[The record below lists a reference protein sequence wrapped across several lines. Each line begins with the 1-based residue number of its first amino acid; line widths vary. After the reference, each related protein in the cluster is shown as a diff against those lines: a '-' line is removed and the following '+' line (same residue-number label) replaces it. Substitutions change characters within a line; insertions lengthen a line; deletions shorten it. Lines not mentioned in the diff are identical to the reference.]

1 MIPSAS
7 IQQYRNKEEVD
18 QPTRNFKFV
27 TTMLFPLIEEVGNA
41 GNAANFKVLPAP
53 VRWDGVEFVGAKVAL
68 VGFRSAFS

>member
-1 MIPSAS
+1 MVPSAS

-53 VRWDGVEFVGAKVAL
+53 VRWNGVEFVGTKVAL
-68 VGFRSAFS
+68 VSFRSAFP